1 MKQSEQIRRDDAVR
15 ALLLAAWLIAYLLT
29 H

>member
-1 MKQSEQIRRDDAVR
+1 MKQSEQIRSSDAVR
-15 ALLLAAWLIAYLLT
+15 ALLLAAWIIVYLIT

>member
-1 MKQSEQIRRDDAVR
+1 MKQSEQIRRDDAIR
-15 ALLLAAWLIAYLLT
+15 ALLLAAWIIVYLIT